1 MRCPVI
7 LGVSALAIV
16 LVVPAFA
23 VPLPLS
29 ALPLDYSSLYSPDWP
44 MYGHDLWGTHFNSVE
59 TAVNE
64 STVGSLV
71 EKWRVDGIGM
81 YGTPAVS
88 QGTVYVSTAAG
99 DVVALDAVSGALKWT
114 THTGLT
120 MTASPAVANGLV
132 FVTNLGPDA
141 RVWALDTATGTL
153 VWSSVIDQYAAGWG
167 SPVVVG
173 PLVIVGQ
180 SGGDE
185 ESGTQPHRGSLQAF
199 NAATGSLVWRTYTVA
214 PGHLGGAVWS
224 TPAVLNDLVYIGTGN
239 SFDGVPDPGNTA
251 MMAFSLETG
260 AIVWSHQFEDFGD
273 EDFGASPQVFPTQA
287 GFVVGEMQKSHY
299 HELDAATGDLRWS
312 ITLPVNWSVIGTPAA
327 AYGAIYSA
335 GSEATPDGYPVGDF
349 CLGVEDGSVLW
360 SHPSTGSFSAAAA
373 AGGVIF
379 MPETIGI
386 LHAYD
391 AATGLELW
399 NSTLPGNTYSGPVI
413 SHGLVHMGTSTGLV
427 VYGLPS

>member
-114 THTGLT
+114 THIGLT

-141 RVWALDTATGTL
+141 RVWAFDTATGTL

-199 NAATGSLVWRTYTVA
+199 NAA
-214 PGHLGGAVWS
+214 
-224 TPAVLNDLVYIGTGN
+224 
-239 SFDGVPDPGNTA
+239 
-251 MMAFSLETG
+251 
-260 AIVWSHQFEDFGD
+260 
-273 EDFGASPQVFPTQA
+273 
-287 GFVVGEMQKSHY
+287 
-299 HELDAATGDLRWS
+299 
-312 ITLPVNWSVIGTPAA
+312 VIGTPAA

-413 SHGLVHMGTSTGLV
+413 SHGLVYMGTSTGLV

>member
-7 LGVSALAIV
+7 LGVLALAAV
-16 LVVPAFA
+16 LLVPAFA

-29 ALPLDYSSLYSPDWP
+29 ALPLDYSSLYSADWP

-120 MTASPAVANGLV
+120 MTASPAVANGLA

-141 RVWALDTATGTL
+141 RLWAIDTATGTL
-153 VWSSVIDQYAAGWG
+153 VWSSVIDRYAAGWG
-167 SPVVVG
+167 SPIVVG

-185 ESGTQPHRGSLQAF
+185 ESGTQPHPGSLQAF
-199 NAATGSLVWRTYTVA
+199 DAATGSLVWRTYTVA

-239 SFDGVPDPGNTA
+239 SFDGVPDSGNTA

-273 EDFGASPQVFPTQA
+273 EDFGASPQVFPTLA

-299 HELDAATGDLRWS
+299 HELDAATGNLRWS
-312 ITLPVNWSVIGTPAA
+312 ITFPVNWSVIGTPAV
-327 AYGAIYSA
+327 AYGAIYST

-349 CLGVEDGSVLW
+349 SLGVEDGAALW
-360 SHPSTGSFSAAAA
+360 ANPSTGSFSATAA

-379 MPETIGI
+379 MPEAIGI

-399 NSTLPGNTYSGPVI
+399 NVTLPGNTYSGPVI
-413 SHGLVHMGTSTGLV
+413 SHGLVYMGTSNGLV

>member
-1 MRCPVI
+1 M
-7 LGVSALAIV
+7 
-16 LVVPAFA
+16 
-23 VPLPLS
+23 
-29 ALPLDYSSLYSPDWP
+29 
-44 MYGHDLWGTHFNSVE
+44 
-59 TAVNE
+59 
-64 STVGSLV
+64 
-71 EKWRVDGIGM
+71 
-81 YGTPAVS
+81 
-88 QGTVYVSTAAG
+88 
-99 DVVALDAVSGALKWT
+99 
-114 THTGLT
+114 
-120 MTASPAVANGLV
+120 
-132 FVTNLGPDA
+132 
-141 RVWALDTATGTL
+141 
-153 VWSSVIDQYAAGWG
+153 
-167 SPVVVG
+167 
-173 PLVIVGQ
+173 
-180 SGGDE
+180 
-185 ESGTQPHRGSLQAF
+185 
-199 NAATGSLVWRTYTVA
+199 
-214 PGHLGGAVWS
+214 
-224 TPAVLNDLVYIGTGN
+224 YIGTGN

-273 EDFGASPQVFPTQA
+273 EDFGSSPQVFPTQA

-360 SHPSTGSFSAAAA
+360 SHPSTGSFSTAAA

-399 NSTLPGNTYSGPVI
+399 NVTLPGNTYSGPVI
-413 SHGLVHMGTSTGLV
+413 SHGLVYMGTSTGLV